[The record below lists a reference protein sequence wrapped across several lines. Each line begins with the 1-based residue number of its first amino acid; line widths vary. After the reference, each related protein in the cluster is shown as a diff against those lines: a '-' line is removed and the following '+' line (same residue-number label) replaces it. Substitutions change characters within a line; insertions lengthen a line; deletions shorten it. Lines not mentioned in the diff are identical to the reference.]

1 MATNQY
7 LPQISRGIRN
17 HTGYLFSFMVSFH
30 GNKEIFSFKKHNKG
44 QGVIQSC
51 LQINDTDIIT
61 SPTIFF
67 REKAHPT
74 VCPVMYKKSAALLHN
89 NLGEGNH
96 AHQSFLS
103 VHVSLLDPR
112 SYLTNSLAVPS
123 PDLYHCPSCH
133 PTPEQPQSTNLHGP
147 KRWQPPLP
155 SLPVVWVHIVAGA
168 SLPLC
173 SQRHIAVCKLGA
185 ERPLAL
191 SHPADNPGIVP
202 GPRTRVSHQV
212 NIL

>member
-74 VCPVMYKKSAALLHN
+74 VCPVMYEKSAALLHN

-96 AHQSFLS
+96 SHQYFLS
-103 VHVSLLDPR
+103 VHVSLLDPTKLSYKLLSCSFSRPIPLYLLPPHPRAASEYKPPR
-112 SYLTNSLAVPS
+112 SQETATTSALLTCGLGSYCCWSISATLFSKA
-123 PDLYHCPSCH
+123 HSC
-133 PTPEQPQSTNLHGP
+133 
-147 KRWQPPLP
+147 
-155 SLPVVWVHIVAGA
+155 V
-168 SLPLC
+168 
-173 SQRHIAVCKLGA
+173 
-185 ERPLAL
+185 
-191 SHPADNPGIVP
+191 
-202 GPRTRVSHQV
+202 
-212 NIL
+212 